1 MREIRRAMKD
11 LSDSSK
17 VDMKSTHR
25 AVAEIV
31 ARQAKYEVPVRTGRL
46 RSTIRTRS
54 TLTQGRVVAGMG
66 RVPYAGPI
74 HFGWPTRP
82 DPSKRWRGGPISP
95 QPFIYEAADR
105 RIDEVVDA
113 YEQRIGELIRSYR
126 LGG

>member
-17 VDMKSTHR
+17 SDMKVTHR

-54 TLTQGRVVAGMG
+54 TLTQGRVVAGMA

-82 DPSKRWRGGPISP
+82 DPSKRIPFPADPSGRVTNRSARPSGVTRAMFLGSP
-95 QPFIYEAADR
+95 
-105 RIDEVVDA
+105 
-113 YEQRIGELIRSYR
+113 
-126 LGG
+126 